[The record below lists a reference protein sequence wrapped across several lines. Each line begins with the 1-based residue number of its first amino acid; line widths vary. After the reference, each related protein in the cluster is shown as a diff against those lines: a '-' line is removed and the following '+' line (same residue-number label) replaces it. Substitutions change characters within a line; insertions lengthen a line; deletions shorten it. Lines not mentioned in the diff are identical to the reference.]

1 MLAKAYV
8 NQDNNIDLLS
18 YSENILVSRDSNK
31 MSYEES
37 AMFLLN
43 SSIYSPIL
51 DKVTQ
56 PFNIQKNYKGYFN

>member
-43 SSIYSPIL
+43 SSIYSPYWTKSL
-51 DKVTQ
+51 NLSTYK
-56 PFNIQKNYKGYFN
+56 KNYKGYFN